1 MAEDERGNIW
11 CSTLK
16 GINLIKVAENKIA
29 SYYSER
35 GLVDNEYTIG
45 ASYQSMNGLI
55 YLGGVKGITTFH
67 PDSVTAQKGKSTVI
81 LSNLYLGGEA
91 VTAKSKSGGKPILDT
106 FVTRADKI
114 SLAYEDNTFTLE
126 FSTLDYRNS
135 GNIFYEYRI
144 REYEKNWTSTQ
155 LGINQITYN
164 HLNSGKY
171 TFEIR
176 ACENGQYTPVKVIR
190 IDIAAPWWRS
200 SLAYVCYALIL
211 LAVAFQIYLSV
222 RRRHQKEMNEE
233 RIKLFINLS
242 HEIRSPMTLIVSPL

>member
-1 MAEDERGNIW
+1 MKTTRLRLSFPHWIIVILEIF
-11 CSTLK
+11 
-16 GINLIKVAENKIA
+16 
-29 SYYSER
+29 
-35 GLVDNEYTIG
+35 
-45 ASYQSMNGLI
+45 SMNI
-55 YLGGVKGITTFH
+55 V
-67 PDSVTAQKGKSTVI
+67 SESMQK
-81 LSNLYLGGEA
+81 
-91 VTAKSKSGGKPILDT
+91 
-106 FVTRADKI
+106 
-114 SLAYEDNTFTLE
+114 
-126 FSTLDYRNS
+126 
-135 GNIFYEYRI
+135 
-144 REYEKNWTSTQ
+144 KNWTSTQ

-233 RIKLFINLS
+233 RIKLFINLA
-242 HEIRSPMTLIVSPL
+242 

>member
-1 MAEDERGNIW
+1 M
-11 CSTLK
+11 
-16 GINLIKVAENKIA
+16 
-29 SYYSER
+29 
-35 GLVDNEYTIG
+35 
-45 ASYQSMNGLI
+45 
-55 YLGGVKGITTFH
+55 
-67 PDSVTAQKGKSTVI
+67 
-81 LSNLYLGGEA
+81 
-91 VTAKSKSGGKPILDT
+91 TAKSKSGGKPILDT

-242 HEIRSPMTLIVSPL
+242 HEIRSPMTLIVSPLENLL